1 MGEMGAG
8 SAAGMASL
16 SPTMIERRRTV
27 EKGKGGFGAVLWPAA
42 AGTAVRGGGAG
53 DGACFGC

>member
-27 EKGKGGFGAVLWPAA
+27 EKGERLCGEEPLLKG
-42 AGTAVRGGGAG
+42 R
-53 DGACFGC
+53 